1 VPHYVAVAAALL
13 VCVDTSRSQGPRV
26 PEHAILLHPFAGA
39 SGCLARVPAD
49 RAPGVTRVVVD
60 FSAQSGS
67 PSEGTDTPLKLTP
80 GVECAAIEH
89 AATHGPQGLDGGDRF
104 LDLLWWQWSSAAPG
118 AILAERPELAELD
131 RAGRRGDEVGLGCYA
146 SPWHPDVRKALAA
159 LGSSVAASL
168 TEGAKLY
175 VRCRLSPEEML
186 GYSEAARA
194 TYIREAGIDPLDLPR
209 LPSEGRAKTDLESW
223 LRWRFGGL
231 TVLMGDVAARFRQ
244 PPLRRGLVA
253 VVLAGAYRGSQ
264 VGRGRAAEDWLTWIL
279 DDIIDGVL
287 LEGAWEEG
295 SEDRDY
301 ASALGI
307 IAKTGK
313 EIEIGVMLRAPSK
326 QGDTA
331 LQRQQEIV
339 LAQGRAPDYWMIEV
353 NDEAGLQ
360 AAKEFLAA
368 QPRGP
373 APDAP

>member
-1 VPHYVAVAAALL
+1 
-13 VCVDTSRSQGPRV
+13 
-26 PEHAILLHPFAGA
+26 
-39 SGCLARVPAD
+39 
-49 RAPGVTRVVVD
+49 
-60 FSAQSGS
+60 
-67 PSEGTDTPLKLTP
+67 
-80 GVECAAIEH
+80 
-89 AATHGPQGLDGGDRF
+89 
-104 LDLLWWQWSSAAPG
+104 
-118 AILAERPELAELD
+118 
-131 RAGRRGDEVGLGCYA
+131 
-146 SPWHPDVRKALAA
+146 
-159 LGSSVAASL
+159 
-168 TEGAKLY
+168 
-175 VRCRLSPEEML
+175 ML